1 MTLSKNEINAIMS
14 IAQKIIL
21 EQEKNNHKVLRKTE
35 DRLDHDD
42 VNISDVQG
50 PQNCDSCAD

>member
-1 MTLSKNEINAIMS
+1 MS

>member
-14 IAQKIIL
+14 LAAKIIR
-21 EQEKNNHKVLRKTE
+21 EQEKNNNKVLRETE
-35 DRLDHDD
+35 DKLDHDD
-42 VNISDVQG
+42 VDISNIQG

>member
-1 MTLSKNEINAIMS
+1 MTLSKNEIDAIIS

-21 EQEKNNHKVLRKTE
+21 EQEKSNNEVLRKTE
-35 DRLDHDD
+35 DKLDHDD

>member
-1 MTLSKNEINAIMS
+1 MTLSKNEIDAIIS

-21 EQEKNNHKVLRKTE
+21 EQEKNNNEVLRETE
-35 DRLDHDD
+35 DKLDHDD